1 MWNEPTHDRLAK
13 IPRLYETENIPLRDR
28 LIFLSGDAIGTSLN
42 MMVRIFSGAMPS
54 SMKITRTRSG
64 DISLSAN

>member
-1 MWNEPTHDRLAK
+1 
-13 IPRLYETENIPLRDR
+13 
-28 LIFLSGDAIGTSLN
+28 